1 MNADA
6 LNAVIG
12 PIFDALV
19 KAVSAEVSKEINN
32 ARMVDIKG
40 LYEAL
45 ETLEKR
51 VEHRIDEKI
60 DTLTQLDKG
69 LIHELIESHLEDCH
83 NLVSTDDLDDRLSEY
98 VETSELDD
106 KVMEVLRGT
115 TVRLEVDY

>member
-12 PIFDALV
+12 PIFDALAR
-19 KAVSAEVSKEINN
+19 AVAAEVSREINN

-51 VEHRIDEKI
+51 MENRIDEKI
-60 DTLTQLDKG
+60 HTLTQLDKG

-98 VETSELDD
+98 VESTELDD

>member
-19 KAVSAEVSKEINN
+19 KAVAAEVSKEIND
-32 ARMVDIKG
+32 ARMVDINR
-40 LYEAL
+40 LLEAL
-45 ETLEKR
+45 NSLETRMEN
-51 VEHRIDEKI
+51 RIDEKI
-60 DTLTQLDKG
+60 DTVTQLDKG
-69 LIHELIESHLEDCH
+69 LIHELIESHLADCH
-83 NLVSTDDLDDRLSEY
+83 NLVSTDDLDDRLSDY
-98 VETSELDD
+98 VEATELDD

>member
-12 PIFDALV
+12 PIFDALAR
-19 KAVSAEVSKEINN
+19 AVAAEVSREINN

-51 VEHRIDEKI
+51 MENRIDEKI
-60 DTLTQLDKG
+60 HALTQLDKG
-69 LIHELIESHLEDCH
+69 LIRELIESHLEDCH

-98 VETSELDD
+98 VESTELDD